1 MCKGRAIKN
10 KYHVKTNIKFF
21 SKTDMEQLTR
31 YLYKASPKEIQ
42 NFRILLSFFYE
53 KNNNM
58 GKVSDSDLQKLSDLE
73 KLIKY
78 DTNDR
83 IVNIQLE
90 YLRKQILEI
99 IKNHSNS

>member
-1 MCKGRAIKN
+1 
-10 KYHVKTNIKFF
+10 
-21 SKTDMEQLTR
+21 
-31 YLYKASPKEIQ
+31 
-42 NFRILLSFFYE
+42 
-53 KNNNM
+53 M
-58 GKVSDSDLQKLSDLE
+58 GKVSDSDLE

-90 YLRKQILEI
+90 YLKKQILEI

>member
-1 MCKGRAIKN
+1 
-10 KYHVKTNIKFF
+10 
-21 SKTDMEQLTR
+21 
-31 YLYKASPKEIQ
+31 
-42 NFRILLSFFYE
+42 
-53 KNNNM
+53 M

-90 YLRKQILEI
+90 YLKKQILEI

>member
-1 MCKGRAIKN
+1 
-10 KYHVKTNIKFF
+10 
-21 SKTDMEQLTR
+21 MEQLTR

-58 GKVSDSDLQKLSDLE
+58 GKVSDSDLE

-90 YLRKQILEI
+90 YLKKQILEI